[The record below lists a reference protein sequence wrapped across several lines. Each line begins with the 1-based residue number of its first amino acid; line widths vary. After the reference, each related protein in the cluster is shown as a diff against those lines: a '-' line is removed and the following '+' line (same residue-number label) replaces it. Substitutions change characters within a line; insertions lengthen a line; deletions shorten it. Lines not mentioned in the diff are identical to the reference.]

1 MEENTHAFRFNFE
14 EQAKKCKLSPRE
26 RRVIVGL
33 AGLVSADDADFKA
46 YTISAKDFA
55 QLAGVPEGDA
65 KTEAM
70 NIADSLG
77 RKAFLLEEAGN
88 SARVHWFTQFTI
100 CDDTINFCINP
111 FLKPYLSDLHDTDL
125 FYIVGLTGK
134 HSRALYEMLK
144 LHERDGGF
152 TLTADALKHRMGAE
166 TYRGFGIFKTRVLEP
181 SIADI
186 NQRTDLHVRYEV
198 LGADGEPARATQRV
212 ESVAFKVTANTADQT
227 RDAQ

>member
-55 QLAGVPEGDA
+55 QLAGVSEGDA

-100 CDDTINFCINP
+100 CDGTISFCINP
-111 FLKPYLSDLHDTDL
+111 FLKPFLADLHDTNL

-134 HSRALYEMLK
+134 HSRALYEILK

-152 TLTADALKHRMGAE
+152 TLTADALKRRLSAE
-166 TYRGFGIFKTRVLEP
+166 TYNGFGIFKTRVLEP

-186 NQRTDLHVRYEV
+186 NQRTDLHVSYEA

-212 ESVAFKVTANTADQT
+212 ESVAFKVTANTAN
-227 RDAQ
+227 